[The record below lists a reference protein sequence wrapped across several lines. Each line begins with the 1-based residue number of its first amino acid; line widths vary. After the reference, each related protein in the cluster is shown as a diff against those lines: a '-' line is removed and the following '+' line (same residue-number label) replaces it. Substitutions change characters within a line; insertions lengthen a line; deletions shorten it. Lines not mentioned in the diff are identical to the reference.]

1 MKRQSIVRVVIYVE
15 DGKFAFTDGYFEG
28 IYKEVQSSMGSYAE
42 VRLQRQN
49 DYNLNKEAMEPLKI
63 FKYRIIMKIF

>member
-1 MKRQSIVRVVIYVE
+1 ME
-15 DGKFAFTDGYFEG
+15 
-28 IYKEVQSSMGSYAE
+28 SYAE

-49 DYNLNKEAMEPLKI
+49 DYNLNKEAMEPLKN